1 MAAYLLQ
8 CEGIPV
14 YHATWQSSPTVVDV
28 KGIKQRLYR
37 LQCQFGILNG
47 RISESSL
54 ETYYGKLDVSTTD
67 WKKEPQLSLHEAT
80 IKYNPDNAFYGNSCN
95 CKTGCKSKRCSCKL
109 ACRICT
115 KRCHNSQ
122 PCSNGY
128 AEKEKVIVK
137 SSVGQQQHA
146 KKKMMAHEN
155 VKEGIIDLDKYPVLP

>member
-1 MAAYLLQ
+1 MP
-8 CEGIPV
+8 CI
-14 YHATWQSSPTVVDV
+14 VVDV

-54 ETYYGKLDVSTTD
+54 EAYYGKLDVSTTD

-95 CKTGCKSKRCSCKL
+95 CKTGCKSKWCSCKL
-109 ACRICT
+109 VSRICT

-137 SSVGQQQHA
+137 LSIGQQQHA
-146 KKKMMAHEN
+146 KKRTMVHEN
-155 VKEGIIDLDKYPVLP
+155 VKKGIIDLD